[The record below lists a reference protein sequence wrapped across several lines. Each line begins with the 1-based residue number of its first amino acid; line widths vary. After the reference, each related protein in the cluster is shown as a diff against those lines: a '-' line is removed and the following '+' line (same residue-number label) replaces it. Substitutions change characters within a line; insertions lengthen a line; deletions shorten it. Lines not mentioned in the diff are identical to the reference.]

1 MLDTLWQD
9 LRYALR
15 SLRRRP
21 LITAVGILS
30 LALGIGV
37 NTAIF
42 SVFDQQVL
50 RQLPVPDA
58 GELVLVTSPGP
69 KTGNI
74 SSEGDPEGVFS
85 YALARDLER
94 LDGTGLSHLGAYRD
108 FDANVAYHADSAP
121 ASGLLVSGG
130 YFPALGVAPALGRL
144 LTQQD
149 DRTRDADKVVVLD
162 HDYWSTR
169 FGGRRDIV
177 NDVLLVNG
185 EPLTII
191 GVAPDGFSGTTI
203 MDRPQVY
210 VPLSMAARMRP
221 GWTGM
226 ESRVDHWIYLFGRL
240 QRGTTRAQAETSM
253 SGVFNAILRD
263 VEFPEVRSRMNAR
276 AGEQFLTRRIV
287 LEEGARG
294 RKPDER

>member
-1 MLDTLWQD
+1 
-9 LRYALR
+9 
-15 SLRRRP
+15 
-21 LITAVGILS
+21 
-30 LALGIGV
+30 
-37 NTAIF
+37 
-42 SVFDQQVL
+42 
-50 RQLPVPDA
+50 
-58 GELVLVTSPGP
+58 
-69 KTGNI
+69 
-74 SSEGDPEGVFS
+74 
-85 YALARDLER
+85 
-94 LDGTGLSHLGAYRD
+94 
-108 FDANVAYHADSAP
+108 
-121 ASGLLVSGG
+121 
-130 YFPALGVAPALGRL
+130 
-144 LTQQD
+144 
-149 DRTRDADKVVVLD
+149 
-162 HDYWSTR
+162 
-169 FGGRRDIV
+169 
-177 NDVLLVNG
+177 
-185 EPLTII
+185 
-191 GVAPDGFSGTTI
+191 